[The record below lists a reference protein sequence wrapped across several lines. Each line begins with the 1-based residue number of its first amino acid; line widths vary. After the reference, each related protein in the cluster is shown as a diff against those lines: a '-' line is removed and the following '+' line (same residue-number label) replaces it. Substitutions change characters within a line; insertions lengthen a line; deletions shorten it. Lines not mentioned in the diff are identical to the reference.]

1 MRRDAKE
8 GRRGGG
14 DDGPADAPG
23 TEHKPVICARG
34 TQLERTIGFHAR
46 PLDASAASRVASRRT
61 NVTGAH
67 ACGP

>member
-1 MRRDAKE
+1 MPKRDE
-8 GRRGGG
+8 GEEGTTVPRM
-14 DDGPADAPG
+14 PPG
-23 TEHKPVICARG
+23 TEHKTVICARG